1 MLPFKNFI
9 KEEALKFQPPAG
21 AVAAAKKAIEWK
33 EKYPNEVKAMTRT
46 GWVRARQ
53 LANGDKISYDILK
66 RMSAFNRHRKN
77 STINPEKK
85 DRPWRDNGYVAWLGW
100 GGDAGVDWAMK
111 MSKKT
116 REAEKAAKGILE
128 GQKELLDEAAPKT
141 INVPVG
147 AKMQECKYNKK
158 SDIWEATNKKSL
170 VVKDGGKYAVVDVE
184 DKYRSGTFYIF
195 KASGKHYMINQAEIK
210 EAKTLLE
217 KTELAGWE
225 DGGTYANSKFKILEF
240 IGPDELE
247 SKLGTRKCLEIEKIS
262 ESRSSD
268 SVQKTFMSLNANDV
282 NELREFLEDYST
294 EKDEPNVK

>member
-66 RMSAFNRHRKN
+66 RMAAFNRHRKN
-77 STINPEKK
+77 SKINPEKK

-116 REAEKAAKGILE
+116 REAEESEKLKEKKAL
-128 GQKELLDEAAPKT
+128 
-141 INVPVG
+141 N
-147 AKMQECKYNKK
+147 
-158 SDIWEATNKKSL
+158 
-170 VVKDGGKYAVVDVE
+170 
-184 DKYRSGTFYIF
+184 
-195 KASGKHYMINQAEIK
+195 
-210 EAKTLLE
+210 E

-262 ESRSSD
+262 ESRTSD

-294 EKDEPNVK
+294 EKDTPNLK